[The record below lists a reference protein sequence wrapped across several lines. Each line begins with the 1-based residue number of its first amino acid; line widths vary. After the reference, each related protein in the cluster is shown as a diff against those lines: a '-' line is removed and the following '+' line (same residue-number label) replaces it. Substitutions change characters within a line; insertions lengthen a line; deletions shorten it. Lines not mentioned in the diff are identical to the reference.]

1 MKGLAGI
8 LGLISIFLAAIVRL
22 ILPELT
28 ESVTGLLIIGACLLL
43 IFLFGFRMALKH
55 FLLSHRG
62 KYSLNTTVMILVFI
76 SIILLMNF
84 TGVFQSIRLDTT
96 ASGEFTLSPQTKKV
110 LEKIN
115 TDIEV
120 IGFYPGSIHYA
131 SARKQAKYLLEE
143 YRYLNKNIRFKFIDP
158 EIRPAIA
165 RQYRVRQN
173 GTLVF
178 TDGEHHKTV
187 TRLSELAFTNT
198 LLQVMGIDSKKIFF
212 LMGHGERDIFSDE
225 DTGFSFVKAGL
236 NRDLYEVRSLNLAK
250 TGTVP
255 ADCAVLIIA
264 GPSTSIPD
272 GELGA
277 IRKYVKENG
286 NLLFLADPGSADTAR
301 RVLAEWG
308 LAISSGKVIDNSSYV
323 VPDRYTPAVFRGN
336 YPPVV
341 ITRMLD
347 TSYFPEAVSIM
358 LTDELSRQLTVSN
371 GSGDG
376 NVSGKTQMKWPL
388 TAIEHKNLV
397 ILPVLLTSR
406 DSRIE
411 TKKSRA
417 KSEAESQTLGP
428 MAIGA
433 MMIAGGTLTNEAS
446 GKQGDEKLTRMVIIG
461 DSDFATNRHIQN
473 GGNGDLF
480 LNAVN
485 WLAEEEHLISIRPK
499 QSAFSRLLLSK
510 RASGFIRFTSVGL
523 LPMLMLLIGGIIW
536 WRNR

>member
-1 MKGLAGI
+1 VKLYAGI
-8 LGLISIFLAAIVRL
+8 LGLISMLLAGIVRML
-22 ILPELT
+22 LPELT
-28 ESVTGLLIIGACLLL
+28 ESVTGLLIIGICLLL
-43 IFLFGFRMALKH
+43 IFLFGYRMALTH

-62 KYSLNTTVMILVFI
+62 KYSLNTTVMIFVFVCI
-76 SIILLMNF
+76 IILVNF
-84 TGVFQSIRLDTT
+84 AGLFQSFRVDTT
-96 ASGEFTLSPQTKKV
+96 STGELTLSPQTKKV
-110 LEKIN
+110 LDKIN
-115 TDIEV
+115 TDIDA
-120 IGFYPGSIHYA
+120 IGFFPGSIHYA

-173 GTLVF
+173 GTVVF
-178 TDGEHHKTV
+178 TDGEHHKAV
-187 TRLSELAFTNT
+187 VRMSELAFTNA
-198 LLQVMGIDSKKIFF
+198 LLQVMGIGSKKIFV
-212 LMGHGERDIFSDE
+212 LMGHGERDVFNDE

-236 NRDLYEVRSLNLAK
+236 NRDLYEVRSLNLSQ
-250 TGTVP
+250 TGIVP
-255 ADCAVLIIA
+255 ADCAALVIA
-264 GPSTSIPD
+264 GPSTSIPE

-277 IRKYVKENG
+277 IRKYVKQNG
-286 NLLFLADPGSADTAR
+286 KLLLLADPGNADT
-301 RVLAEWG
+301 VTGLLAEWG
-308 LAISSGKVIDNSSYV
+308 LTVSSGKVIDNSSYV
-323 VPDRYTPAVFRGN
+323 VPDKYTPAVFRGN

-347 TSYFPEAVSIM
+347 TSYFPEAATIM
-358 LTDELSRQLTVSN
+358 LTDELSRHLTVGN
-371 GSGDG
+371 GSGAG
-376 NVSGKTQMKWPL
+376 NGPGKTKMKWPL

-411 TKKSRA
+411 TNKSSA
-417 KSEAESQTLGP
+417 NTGADSPTPGP

-433 MMIAGGTLTNEAS
+433 MMIAGGSLTDDAS

-485 WLAEEEHLISIRPK
+485 WLTEEEHLISIRPK
-499 QSAFSRLLLSK
+499 QSAFSRLLLSQ
-510 RASGFIRFTSVGL
+510 RAYGFVRFSSVGL
-523 LPMLMLLIGGIIW
+523 LPLLVLLIGGIIW